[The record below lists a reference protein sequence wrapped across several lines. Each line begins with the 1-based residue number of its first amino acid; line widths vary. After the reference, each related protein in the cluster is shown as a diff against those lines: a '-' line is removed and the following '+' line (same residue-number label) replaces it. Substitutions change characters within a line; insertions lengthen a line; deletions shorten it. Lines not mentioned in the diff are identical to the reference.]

1 MTTTT
6 NHIGLPHA
14 AIELDYSQ
22 PNCYRVR
29 ITWPCA
35 NTDRK
40 DGITYAGLTRDVAER
55 LVIATHAGAI
65 MLNPQIRTDAFGN
78 TFVSATPTV
87 RGRAMNAD
95 LTTLGW

>member
-14 AIELDYSQ
+14 AIERDDSS
-22 PNCYRVR
+22 PNRCRVR

-65 MLNPQIRTDAFGN
+65 MLNPEIRTDAFGN
-78 TFVSATPTV
+78 TFVSATLTL
-87 RGRAMNAD
+87 RGRTVNAD
-95 LTTLGW
+95 LTRLGW